1 MFIAITKNST
11 FKISKIKYCVDAIAF
26 LTYLSAAIGIGDFKS
41 TIKLVSIM
49 LQNAQNWTE
58 LICRF

>member
-49 LQNAQNWTE
+49 LQNAQN
-58 LICRF
+58 